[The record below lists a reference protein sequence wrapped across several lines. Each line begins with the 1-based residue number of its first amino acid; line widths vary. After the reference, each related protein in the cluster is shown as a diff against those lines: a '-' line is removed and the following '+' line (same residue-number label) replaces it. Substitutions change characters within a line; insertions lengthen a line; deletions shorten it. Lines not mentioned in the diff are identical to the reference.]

1 MRAPTVYL
9 TWYES
14 TFFLWMQYENWKR
27 ETDKNREWQTKMEG
41 VVDGEREREGLN
53 GQRRMHMGRRATV
66 ETHDDVIKMERFS
79 ALLTLCAGNSPVT
92 GDFTSQRSVTRS
104 CDAFFICAWI
114 NAWVNNHGAGDL
126 RRHRAHYDV
135 IVMDGSADDIHNA
148 LHSIGSTEGLNPLRS
163 RIGHQLNWICPFT
176 PIIDY
181 IIYAERVS
189 YTLMWIDPCAFMN
202 NKRNLG
208 ADSI

>member
-1 MRAPTVYL
+1 MKIEKER
-9 TWYES
+9 
-14 TFFLWMQYENWKR
+14 
-27 ETDKNREWQTKMEG
+27 QTKIG
-41 VVDGEREREGLN
+41 SGRQKWRVWWTEREREGGVERAEENAYGEKSNSRNPWWRHQNGKIFRVTDPLCGKFTGYRWLHLTKVSDAKLRWFFHLRLN
-53 GQRRMHMGRRATV
+53 
-66 ETHDDVIKMERFS
+66 
-79 ALLTLCAGNSPVT
+79 
-92 GDFTSQRSVTRS
+92 
-104 CDAFFICAWI
+104 
-114 NAWVNNHGAGDL
+114 NAWVNNHEAGDL

-181 IIYAERVS
+181 IIYVERVS